1 MGEKIINVAAVDGKS
16 FRIPILEGTTVEEVV
31 IIICQRYEIKP
42 VLRHLFAF
50 RFDNQHWCALNS
62 HLWHFSYTNFEFRI
76 RYRVPNLSI
85 LLEKDVKAFD
95 YYFFQVRDDIL
106 KSRIGDIS
114 YEKHKDELMG
124 LGVTDM
130 YRAMLQTGKTKENM
144 VNDYKKFI
152 PKEVLKHHK
161 FFVKKPINDSLQK
174 IERLGI
180 HRELNVKQSYLEQF
194 EEMAP
199 NYMSEEFDAQIAEA
213 TALKTVL
220 ICVNPFH
227 REFPGIQYIYRGKKE
242 WHHLCSF
249 EDLCCISLHK
259 DEGTAEISRRTGIPL
274 YITFASNNSMVS
286 FVTLVDGYYRLSV
299 KWTFNLCR
307 DFLTPS
313 LHTLHLLKC
322 HGPVGGKFSYAKLV
336 QKRDNKP
343 GCFILRECEISYN
356 VYYLDACNEVRKII
370 TYKVEHRGEGHF
382 WFSADSRTYESLQ
395 ELILKHRSVNSS
407 VPLLECIPPSE
418 YDETNLLLCRIQFKN
433 SRAKDMVKNYEYYNS
448 DGTSGPSQVIHIN
461 RLQKYSGKLYDGRYG
476 CTQVHKFVWRISEHA
491 KMDVA
496 LKFLKPAYREKYL
509 KEFLNVAGKWAD
521 VRSGAIVRLL
531 GVTLSPFA
539 AIVTEFFPIGPLDSY
554 LQRNKKT
561 LQEVDLV
568 EAATNIANAVW
579 HLEGEGIVHGYIRAH
594 KILVASHTE
603 SKFSVRLA
611 DPGIHI
617 SYTEHDHHWIPP
629 EHYSNLENVANFS
642 SADVWALGTTMW
654 QLFSYGQQPSVDFD
668 VKNFYLTGRRLGK
681 PRHCGNEV
689 YNLMVECW
697 HQDPDQRKKPQ
708 AAMRDI
714 NQLLYQ
720 VFNSRRIHPYAA
732 ARPVHVNQ
740 EKVNL
745 QISGIDNSSASYSGS
760 SQLTASSYVDENTHH
775 DPDDIEDSCKDLGNS
790 SLSTSP
796 EMSSLLNFHYTEDTS
811 LESISVQSIFECTD
825 NLNVVLQGLI
835 GQGFYG
841 EVYKGYLEDKNSTAE
856 AQVVAVKKLKTN
868 RPSCMKDFERE
879 IEIMKKLKHP
889 NIVEMKTVIQEPE
902 VLLIMEYVEY
912 GSLKCYLCSYKD
924 WLTPNNHLLKYA
936 ADIANGM
943 AYLGEKNIV
952 HRDLAARNVLVANEF
967 LVKISDFG
975 LAQVTEASYYIIKTH
990 RELPIR
996 WYAPES
1002 LRDGKFSARSD
1013 VWSYGVLLFE
1023 MFSYGDD
1030 PIISST
1036 SGDSTQLL
1044 ELLESGI
1051 RLPRPAQCPDYVYS
1065 ELMTK
1070 CWSTTDKERL
1080 TFAQIIEVI
1089 KTLSPSLID

>member
-1 MGEKIINVAAVDGKS
+1 MGEKIINVIAVDGKS

-31 IIICQRYEIKP
+31 IIICQRYDIKP
-42 VLRHLFAF
+42 VTRHLFAF
-50 RFDNQHWCALNS
+50 RFDNQQWCALSS

-76 RYRVPNLSI
+76 RYRVPNLLT
-85 LLEKDVKAFD
+85 LLDKDVKAFD

-114 YEKHKDELMG
+114 YEKHKEELMG

-144 VNDYKKFI
+144 INDYKKFI

-180 HRELNVKQSYLEQF
+180 HRELKVKQSYLEQF

-213 TALKTVL
+213 TALKAVV

-227 REFPGIQYIYRGKKE
+227 REFPGIQYMYRGKKD
-242 WHHLCSF
+242 WNHLCSI

-259 DEGTAEISRRTGIPL
+259 DEGTAEVSRRTGIPL

-286 FVTLVDGYYRLSV
+286 FVTLVDGYYRLAV

-322 HGPVGGKFSYAKLV
+322 HGPVGGKFAYAKLE

-343 GCFILRECEISYN
+343 GCFILRECELFYN
-356 VYYLDACNEVRKII
+356 VYYMDVCNEVRKIV

-395 ELILKHRSVNSS
+395 ELILKHRSESSS

-418 YDETNLLLCRIQFKN
+418 YDETNLLLCRILHKN
-433 SRAKDMVKNYEYYNS
+433 SRSKEMVKNCEYYNS
-448 DGTSGPSQVIHIN
+448 DGTSGPPQVIHFN
-461 RLQKYSGKLYDGRYG
+461 RLQKYSGKLYDGRFG
-476 CTQVHKFVWRISEHA
+476 CTQVHKFVWRISEQV

-509 KEFLNVAGKWAD
+509 KEFLDVAGKWAD

-531 GVTLSPFA
+531 GVTLSRFV
-539 AIVTEFFPIGPLDSY
+539 AIVTEFFPLGPLDSY
-554 LQRNKKT
+554 LQMNKKT

-579 HLEGEGIVHGYIRAH
+579 HLEGEGIIHGYIRAH
-594 KILVASHTE
+594 KVLVASHTE
-603 SKFSVRLA
+603 STFSVRLA
-611 DPGIHI
+611 DPGIHTG
-617 SYTEHDHHWIPP
+617 YTDHDYHWIPP
-629 EHYSNLENVANFS
+629 EHYSNLQNLSNFS
-642 SADVWALGTTMW
+642 SADVWALGTTVW
-654 QLFSYGQQPSVDFD
+654 QLFSYGQQPPDNFD
-668 VKNFYLTGRRLGK
+668 IRNFYLSGKRLDK
-681 PRHCGNEV
+681 PRHCSNEV

-697 HQDPDQRKKPQ
+697 HHDPDQRKKPQ

-740 EKVNL
+740 ERVNVH
-745 QISGIDNSSASYSGS
+745 IGGIGTSSASFSGA
-760 SQLTASSYVDENTHH
+760 SQLTTSSYMDENTHH
-775 DPDDIEDSCKDLGNS
+775 DQDACKDIENS

-796 EMSSLLNFHYTEDTS
+796 EISSLLMNLQYTEDTS

-841 EVYKGYLEDKNSTAE
+841 EVYKGYLEDKNSTSE
-856 AQVVAVKKLKTN
+856 AQLIAVKKLKTN

-902 VLLIMEYVEY
+902 VLLIMEYVAL

-924 WLTPNNHLLKYA
+924 WLTPYNHLLKYA
-936 ADIANGM
+936 ADVANGM

-975 LAQVTEASYYIIKTH
+975 LAQVTEASYYILKTH

-1002 LRDGKFSARSD
+1002 LRDGKFSTRSD

-1030 PIISST
+1030 PVMNST

-1051 RLPRPAQCPDYVYS
+1051 RLPRPSQCPNIVYA

-1070 CWSTTDKERL
+1070 CWRTNDKERP
-1080 TFAQIIEVI
+1080 TFSQIIQVI
-1089 KTLSPSLID
+1089 TKLSPSLID